1 MRKLIQIKIVHTS
14 LDMGSMK
21 DSLRKEGITKIGKK
35 RWEENMEKIERFWD
49 EVEVEIDSL
58 NLDYKKVRIY
68 QDGLPC
74 GEELG
79 LKIVDETAKK
89 GSKNYQIVK
98 KLIEKGAT
106 IGKTESAKLLQE
118 EYRYIKE
125 FLNAASEDEKINAIQ
140 QYNKVKDELI
150 KKRDTFIAEKIDK
163 TLGDDEIGLLF
174 IGAAHNVVPK
184 LPSDIKVV
192 SLN

>member
-163 TLGDDEIGLLF
+163 TLGDDEIGLL
-174 IGAAHNVVPK
+174 
-184 LPSDIKVV
+184 L
-192 SLN
+192 SLIHI